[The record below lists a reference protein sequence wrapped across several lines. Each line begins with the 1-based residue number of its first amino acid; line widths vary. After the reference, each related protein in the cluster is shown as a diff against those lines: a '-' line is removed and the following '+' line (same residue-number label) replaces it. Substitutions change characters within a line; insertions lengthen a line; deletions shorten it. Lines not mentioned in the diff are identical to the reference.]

1 MALLEHIADEHPQAV
16 RPARGRLRG
25 HSAVSAP
32 PTYAALKSTGVH
44 MSAATVEPAAVNAT
58 VSEAGMEMG
67 NAIFNEDVMPE
78 EDAISKENTIP
89 EEDGVPKTMPKM
101 VVDKKD

>member
-1 MALLEHIADEHPQAV
+1 M
-16 RPARGRLRG
+16 
-25 HSAVSAP
+25 
-32 PTYAALKSTGVH
+32 K
-44 MSAATVEPAAVNAT
+44 PAAVNAT
-58 VSEAGMEMG
+58 VSEPVMEMG

-78 EDAISKENTIP
+78 EDAIFKENTFP